1 MTQIIQNLSEIS
13 DNYDALFCDL
23 WGCLHNGVTPYPAAV
38 QALLDFRAKGGKVI
52 LVTNSPRPQKGV
64 ALQLD
69 AMGVPRDAWDA
80 IASSGDAAQY
90 AMLTGDVGKRV
101 YHIGAPKDEVF
112 FNTFDADMAELAATA
127 GVTRVALDEADGVV
141 CTGLRDDTTETPED
155 YRAEL
160 AAAQARGLKFLCANP
175 DIIVDVGE
183 RRQYCAGALALA
195 YEEIGGTSLYYGKPH
210 HPIYTLARRRLGLSD
225 ARILCIGDGPATDA
239 LGGQNEGLDTLFV
252 TGGLAAA
259 EFGDDVEN
267 PQAAALDAWLQDQS
281 LSPRWSIGRL
291 R

>member
-38 QALLDFRAKGGKVI
+38 KALQDFRAKGGKVI

-90 AMLTGDVGKRV
+90 AMLGGDVGKRV

-112 FNTFDADMAELAATA
+112 FNTFDADMAELAANA
-127 GVTRVALDEADGVV
+127 GVTRVALDDADGVV

-210 HPIYTLARRRLGLSD
+210 HPIYTLARRRLGLPD

-267 PQAAALDAWLQDQS
+267 PQAAALEAWLQDQS